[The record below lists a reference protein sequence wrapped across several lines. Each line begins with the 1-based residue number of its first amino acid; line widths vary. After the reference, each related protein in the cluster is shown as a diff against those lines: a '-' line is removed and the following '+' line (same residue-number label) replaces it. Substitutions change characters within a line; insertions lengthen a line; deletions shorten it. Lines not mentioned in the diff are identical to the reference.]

1 MKSFSKLVTG
11 CIQMFQT
18 IKYKSPSFILSASFL
33 FTSFLL
39 QTGCGGGES
48 DEGASGIENNPI
60 AYIKRATPRDDQ
72 GDIETNDVRVP
83 VSFTP
88 GGELYLKTRSTP
100 DSPEINITD
109 RLTNGAGDVQ
119 GLSVSFDGK
128 KLLFSMRLE
137 DPDPNDDLTPSWNIY
152 EYDIESD
159 TLTQLTALSNP
170 NPTDDLFEDDISPHY
185 LPSGDII
192 FSSNRQV
199 ESKGIRGNEYSNDF
213 TATDENR
220 NNRAFLLHVRSQ
232 DDGSIRQVS
241 FNQSHDLDP
250 TILQDSGLVLFSRW
264 NHMGGRNDVSL
275 YTMTPDG
282 TDVKMYYGSHSHNT
296 GQDPNARAYTKAREM
311 DDGRL
316 LAILRPFVTSFGGG
330 DTIVIDAKNF
340 ADNTQP
346 TWEQQGAVSGTAQT
360 VLTDNVVDSLGISL
374 KGYYNAIAPMLDGS
388 GRYLMS
394 WTQCQILS
402 DPADQNSDILPCSLA
417 TSAQLTDPNVTLAPP
432 SYGIFLVNPST
443 QTQLPLVRSE
453 SDTLITDIAVAYPR
467 NTPPIVNA
475 SSDLD
480 SSLANVGIG
489 VLHIRSVY
497 DFDSSFGTYNNV
509 AFPAELDPAD
519 DTDLDYKSADDTV
532 INLPLE
538 VANPKNTTADERPA
552 RFIRITKGASIPPRD
567 VKNLANT
574 AYGVSRQQGMRE
586 IIGYAPIEPDGSVK
600 IKVPA
605 DVPLTLSIL
614 DKDGRRMGGRHQ
626 SWFTVRPG
634 ETLECIGCHVHDT
647 NDQASNK
654 PHGRISQEYSLNQGA
669 PSFPYVFRNSVAS
682 LFAEFEETMAE
693 ARTRSDDNVMQP
705 SIDLIYDDVWTDDV
719 AANRSVDASFVID
732 YSGVNYLAS
741 SPAKSACDDGMGNP
755 NTYDN
760 TLNSFTYCRIVI
772 NYVEHIQPIWE
783 ENRTYLDQTSTLV
796 TNNCTTCHNLANV
809 TETYGQLELTNNA
822 SDLVGEHMT
831 SYQELFRNDIERN
844 ADGTEMEIMVL
855 QDILVNGQT
864 IDLDMDG
871 NPDQQLV
878 TIPDPDAATI
888 TPSMSTA
895 GARSSRKF
903 MELMTGQD
911 IDGNM
916 GNQPTDTKN
925 HHLMLTPSEL
935 KLITEWLDI
944 GAQYYN
950 NPVHVNAPVN

>member
-1 MKSFSKLVTG
+1 
-11 CIQMFQT
+11 MFQAK
-18 IKYKSPSFILSASFL
+18 KYKSPTYILSVSFL
-33 FTSFLL
+33 FTGFLL

-60 AYIKRATPRDDQ
+60 AYIKRSTPRDDQ
-72 GDIETNDVRVP
+72 GDIETNDVTIP
-83 VSFTP
+83 VNFTP
-88 GGELYLKTRSTP
+88 GGDLYLKTRTIGG
-100 DSPEINITD
+100 SPEINITG

-119 GLSVSFDGK
+119 GLSVSFDGT

-137 DPDPNDDLTPSWNIY
+137 DPDPNDQLNPSWNIY

-159 TLTQLTALSNP
+159 TLTQLTRFSNP
-170 NPTDDLFEDDISPHY
+170 NPPTNVDLLEDDISPHY

-220 NNRAFLLHVRSQ
+220 NNTAYLLHVRSQ
-232 DDGSIRQVS
+232 DDGTIKQVS

-250 TILQDSGLVLFSRW
+250 TVLQDSGRVLFSRW

-275 YTMTPDG
+275 YTMTPNG

-346 TWEQQGAVSGTAQT
+346 TWGQQGAVSGTAQT
-360 VLTDNVVDSLGISL
+360 VLTNNVVDALGISM

-394 WTQCQILS
+394 WSQCQILS
-402 DPADQNSDILPCSLA
+402 DPADPNSDIVPCSLA
-417 TSAQLTDPNVTLAPP
+417 SAAQLSDPNVTLASP
-432 SYGIFLVNPST
+432 SYGVFLVTPST
-443 QTQLPLVRSE
+443 QIQLPLVRPE
-453 SDTLITDIAVAYPR
+453 PDTLITDIAVAYPR
-467 NTPPIVNA
+467 TTPPILNA

-497 DFDSSFGTYNNV
+497 DFDSSFDTYNNV

-538 VANPKNTTADERPA
+538 VANPKNTTADQRPA
-552 RFIRITKGASIPPRD
+552 RFIRITKGASIPPGD
-567 VKNLANT
+567 VKNLANA

-614 DKDGRRMGGRHQ
+614 DKEGRRMGGRHQ

-634 ETLECIGCHVHDT
+634 ETLECIGCHVHET

-654 PHGRISQEYSLNQGA
+654 PHGRISKEYSLNQGA
-669 PSFPYVFRNSVAS
+669 PSFPYVFKNSVAS
-682 LFAEFEETMAE
+682 LFAELEETMAE

-719 AANRSVDASFVID
+719 AANRSADASILID
-732 YSGVNYLAS
+732 YDGLPLDSNEPSNPGAGIFVN
-741 SPAKSACDDGMGNP
+741 PAATACDDGMGNP

-760 TLNSFTYCRIVI
+760 TLSSFTYCRIVI
-772 NYVEHIQPIWE
+772 NYIDHIEPIWE
-783 ENRTYLDQTSTLV
+783 ADRTYLDLTPTMV
-796 TNNCTTCHNLANV
+796 TNKCIDCHTLANT
-809 TETYGQLELTNNA
+809 TEPYGQLELTDGD
-822 SDLVGEHMT
+822 SDLVAAHRT

-844 ADGTEMEIMVL
+844 ADGSEKMITVTRDVI
-855 QDILVNGQT
+855 VNGQPV
-864 IDLDMDG
+864 IDPMTGLPVQETVD
-871 NPDQQLV
+871 
-878 TIPDPDAATI
+878 IPDPDAATI
-888 TPSMSTA
+888 RPSMSTA
-895 GARSSRKF
+895 GARASRKF

-911 IDGNM
+911 LDGNM

-925 HHLMLTPSEL
+925 HSAMLTPSEL

-950 NPVHVNAPVN
+950 APFDAP